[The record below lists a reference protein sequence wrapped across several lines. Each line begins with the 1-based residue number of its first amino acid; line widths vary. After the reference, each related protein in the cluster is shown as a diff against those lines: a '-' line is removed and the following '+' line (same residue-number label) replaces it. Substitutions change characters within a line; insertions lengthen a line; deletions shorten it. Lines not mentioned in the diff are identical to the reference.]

1 MKANMSS
8 FTVFLYTT
16 LFPVVLGIAKL
27 ISSWNPKVRT
37 FFSVRKTLFEEL
49 ELTIDQQSSSSSTF
63 RLWVHASSVGEFE
76 QARPVIATMKER
88 HPELTLFV
96 SFLSDS
102 GYNARKNYP
111 DATAVFY
118 LPADTRHNAKKLV
131 ALLKPD
137 VLLLMRY
144 DFWPNHLVEAKK
156 AGVKLILAAAV
167 LQKHAPYFNP
177 ALKGFYQNIFHLFNQ
192 IFTASPKDTLA
203 FREKFRCEYAE
214 TAGDPRFDQVW
225 QRSRNSDGVDHIR
238 SLYHKRMVLVAGS
251 VWEQDEMLLLSAWQA
266 LGKGLSLVLVPHQVN
281 PENMARLYREL
292 DSRSLAYTPVSAMNG
307 SFNPEKQI
315 LVIDQ
320 TGYLVELYSVASIA
334 YVGGG
339 FGVNVHNTLEA
350 AVYHI
355 PVLFGPRYHNSPDAE
370 GLVAAGGA
378 TVIHDQKELATALG
392 TLIHD
397 TQQRENIGKSAGKFV
412 EQNIGATAIIV
423 EGIESF
429 FNQEANATRAGK
441 SICPPRLHKYQR
453 LKCP

>member
-1 MKANMSS
+1 MKVTMSS
-8 FTVFLYTT
+8 ITVFLYTI
-16 LFPVVLGIAKL
+16 LFPFVLGIAKL
-27 ISSWNPKVRT
+27 ISSRHPKLQT
-37 FFSVRKTLFEEL
+37 FFRLREKLFEAL
-49 ELTIDQQSSSSSTF
+49 EQNISQKSSSSAF

-76 QARPVIATMKER
+76 QARPVIAALKER

-102 GYNARKNYP
+102 GYNARKKYP
-111 DATAVFY
+111 DAAAVFY
-118 LPADTRHNAKKLV
+118 LPTDTRRNARKLV
-131 ALLKPD
+131 ALLRPD
-137 VLLLMRY
+137 VMLLMRY
-144 DFWPNHLVEAKK
+144 DFWPNHLLEAKK

-167 LQKHAPYFNP
+167 LQENSLYFNP
-177 ALKGFYQNIFHLFNQ
+177 VLKGFYRNIFHLFDE

-203 FREKFRCEYAE
+203 FREQFRCEYAE

-225 QRSRNSDGVDHIR
+225 QRSRNSSSVDHIKN
-238 SLYHKRMVLVAGS
+238 LYQQRMVLVAGS
-251 VWEQDEMLLLSAWQA
+251 IWEQDEMLLLSAWQA

-292 DSRSLAYTPVSAMNG
+292 DKRSLASTPVSALNG
-307 SFNPEKQI
+307 NFNPEKEI

-320 TGYLVELYSVASIA
+320 TGYLVELYSVASFA

-378 TVIHDQKELATALG
+378 TVIHDQQELTTALRAL
-392 TLIHD
+392 TRD
-397 TQQRENIGKSAGKFV
+397 TQLREKIGKSAGRFV
-412 EQNIGATAIIV
+412 EQNIGATAIIA
-423 EGIESF
+423 EGIERF
-429 FNQEANATRAGK
+429 YNTDKAT
-441 SICPPRLHKYQR
+441 
-453 LKCP
+453 